1 MCRSHVLL
9 ALLTACAGALS
20 AGCAGTQTQQAFT
33 IRPPAPY
40 VPFVATP
47 NVSSEHE
54 QSLEAALDRSLGDQE
69 RQDERVDLLSV
80 APTQEERASKD
91 GPRCEPEVNA
101 SFASR
106 SRESLGSG
114 PLAGGPLGPAS
125 EGF

>member
-1 MCRSHVLL
+1 MCRSYVLL
-9 ALLTACAGALS
+9 GLLTACAGTLS
-20 AGCAGTQTQQAFT
+20 VGCAGTQTQEAFT

-47 NVSSEHE
+47 NVSAEH
-54 QSLEAALDRSLGDQE
+54 QQNLEAVLDRSLRDQE
-69 RQDERVDLLSV
+69 RDDQRADLLSV
-80 APTQEERASKD
+80 APAQDEHASKD

-101 SFASR
+101 SFSSR

-114 PLAGGPLGPAS
+114 PFASGPLSPAS

>member
-1 MCRSHVLL
+1 MCRSYVLL
-9 ALLTACAGALS
+9 GLLTACAGTLS
-20 AGCAGTQTQQAFT
+20 VGCAGTQTQQAFT

-47 NVSSEHE
+47 NVSAEHQ
-54 QSLEAALDRSLGDQE
+54 QSLETALDRSLRDQE
-69 RQDERVDLLSV
+69 RQDERADLLSV
-80 APTQEERASKD
+80 APMQEERASKD

-101 SFASR
+101 SFASQ

-114 PLAGGPLGPAS
+114 PFASGPLSPAS